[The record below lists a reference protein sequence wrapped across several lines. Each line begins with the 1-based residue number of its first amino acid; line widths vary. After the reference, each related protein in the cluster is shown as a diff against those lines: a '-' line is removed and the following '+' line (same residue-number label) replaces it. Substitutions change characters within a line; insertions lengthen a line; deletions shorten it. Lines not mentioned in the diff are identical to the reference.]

1 MESKLEKRT
10 MERFGRAMLAATVT
24 LGAFLWLGS
33 VRSDHGKAAA
43 SNSAIEKTA
52 PPQTTTPI
60 ADADKDTL
68 DLQLD

>member
-1 MESKLEKRT
+1 MENRLERRT
-10 MERFGRAMLAATVT
+10 MERVGRAMLTATVA

-43 SNSAIEKTA
+43 SHSTIEKAA
-52 PPQTTTPI
+52 PAQTTPI
-60 ADADKDTL
+60 ADADHDTL

>member
-33 VRSDHGKAAA
+33 VRSDHGKSAR
-43 SNSAIEKTA
+43 SNSTIQTA
-52 PPQTTTPI
+52 APAETTPI

-68 DLQLD
+68 ELQLD

>member
-1 MESKLEKRT
+1 MESKMEKRT

-43 SNSAIEKTA
+43 SNPTIEKTA
-52 PPQTTTPI
+52 PAQTTPI

-68 DLQLD
+68 ELQLD